1 MSKFS
6 EAQDAT
12 LATRDAKRDARQ
24 ANIIAEINPDP
35 YDHDAQVAKLLRSGY
50 HIEVQTAEVTQLTKG
65 HPVNHILHLLLSV
78 FTLGL
83 WLPVWLLVALVSG
96 EKRKVVA
103 R

>member
-1 MSKFS
+1 MPKFS
-6 EAQDAT
+6 AAQATT

-83 WLPVWLLVALVSG
+83 WLPVWLLVALVRG
-96 EKRKVVA
+96 EKRKVIA